1 MAAATPRRLLLLNW
15 RDPWHPRAGGAE
27 HLTWRVLQR
36 LAARGWAVEWFSGA
50 YDGAPAAET
59 REGVRFVRAGTATTV
74 HLRAFARYARRR
86 DFDLVVDEI
95 NTIPFFTP
103 WYATRSVALIFQLAR
118 EVWLYEGGA
127 IGRIGYAAE
136 PVYLRPYRTTPAIT
150 ISESSAQTLR
160 AIGLRGSLRVIPI
173 AVDEPADDAVPV
185 KTLPRDLLVVGR
197 VTPSK
202 RIEESVEAAAL
213 LRAGGWMG
221 TLRIVGGGP
230 PAYRAALERRV
241 AQHGLEG
248 VVRFTGRV
256 DDAARR
262 ELMRA
267 ASALWMTSAR
277 EGWGLVVT
285 EAARHGTPSV
295 VYDVPGL
302 RDAVADGISGRVVAE
317 NPAALAD
324 ATRAVFDDFDAFA
337 RRALDRARPLSWDAV
352 TDAFERA
359 IEELAPG

>member
-1 MAAATPRRLLLLNW
+1 MVFGRVPGAAA
-15 RDPWHPRAGGAE
+15 AE
-27 HLTWRVLQR
+27 I
-36 LAARGWAVEWFSGA
+36 
-50 YDGAPAAET
+50 
-59 REGVRFVRAGTATTV
+59 REGVRFLRAGTATTV
-74 HLRAFARYARRR
+74 HLQAFRRYARRK

-103 WYATRSVALIFQLAR
+103 WYAARSVALIFQLAR

-127 IGRIGYAAE
+127 LGRFGYAAE
-136 PVYLRPYRTTPAIT
+136 PFYLRPYRTTPLLT

-160 AIGLRGSLRVIPI
+160 AIGLRGPLRIVPI
-173 AVDEPADDAVPV
+173 AVDEPADEAVPA
-185 KTLPRDLLVVGR
+185 KTLPRDLMVVGR

-213 LRAGGWMG
+213 LRDGGWTG
-221 TLRIVGGGP
+221 RLRIVGSGP
-230 PAYRAALERRV
+230 SAYRAALEGRI
-241 AQHGLEG
+241 AELGLG
-248 VVRFTGRV
+248 DVVTFTGRV
-256 DDAARR
+256 DDDARR

-302 RDAVADGISGRVVAE
+302 ARCRRGRGQRTRRRGSSVRARSRDRRDLRRLRRVR
-317 NPAALAD
+317 PA
-324 ATRAVFDDFDAFA
+324 
-337 RRALDRARPLSWDAV
+337 RARPRATADLGRHRRRVRPRGRRAGSGVARQAGRTRSRGRRRRVVWTCV
-352 TDAFERA
+352 TAWRS
-359 IEELAPG
+359 

>member
-1 MAAATPRRLLLLNW
+1 MLLLNW

-36 LAARGWAVEWFSGA
+36 LAARGWDVEWFSGA
-50 YDGAPAAET
+50 YPGAAAAEI
-59 REGVRFVRAGTATTV
+59 REGVRFLRAGTATTV
-74 HLRAFARYARRR
+74 HLQAFRRYARRK

-103 WYATRSVALIFQLAR
+103 WYAARSVALIFQLAR

-127 IGRIGYAAE
+127 LGRFGYAAE
-136 PVYLRPYRTTPAIT
+136 PFYLRPYRTTPLLT

-160 AIGLRGSLRVIPI
+160 AIGLRGPLRIVPI
-173 AVDEPADDAVPV
+173 AVDEPADEAVPA
-185 KTLPRDLLVVGR
+185 KTVPRDLIVVGR

-202 RIEESVEAAAL
+202 RIEESVEAAAV
-213 LRAGGWMG
+213 LRDGGWTG
-221 TLRIVGGGP
+221 RLRIVGSGP
-230 PAYRAALERRV
+230 SAYRAALEGRI
-241 AQHGLEG
+241 AELGLG
-248 VVRFTGRV
+248 DVVTFTGRV
-256 DDAARR
+256 DDDARR

-285 EAARHGTPSV
+285 EAARHGTPAV

-302 RDAVADGISGRVVAE
+302 RDAVADGVSGRVVEAR
-317 NPAALAD
+317 PSALAR
-324 ATRAVFDDFDAFA
+324 ATGEIFAGFDAFA
-337 RRALDRARPLSWDAV
+337 QRALDRARPLTWDA
-352 TDAFERA
+352 TADAFVRA
-359 IEELAPG
+359 VDELAPA

>member
-1 MAAATPRRLLLLNW
+1 MLLLNW

-27 HLTWRVLQR
+27 HLTWRVMQR
-36 LAARGWAVEWFSGA
+36 LAARGWIIEWFSGA
-50 YDGAPAAET
+50 YPGAAADEI
-59 REGVRFVRAGTATTV
+59 REGVRFVRAGTAMTV
-74 HLRAFARYARRR
+74 HLRAFRRYSRRN

-103 WYATRSVALIFQLAR
+103 WYAARSIALIFQLAR

-127 IGRIGYAAE
+127 LGRIGYAAE
-136 PVYLRPYRTTPAIT
+136 PFYLRPYRSTPLLT

-160 AIGLRGSLRVIPI
+160 AIGLRGPLRILPI
-173 AVDEPADDAVPV
+173 AVDEPADEAVPT
-185 KTLPRDLLVVGR
+185 KTIPRDLLVVGR

-202 RIEESVEAAAL
+202 RIKESVEAAAL
-213 LRAGGWMG
+213 LRGGGWSG
-221 TLRIVGGGP
+221 RLRIVGTGP
-230 PAYRAALERRV
+230 PEYRAALERRI
-241 AQHGLEG
+241 AQLGLED

-256 DDAARR
+256 DDDARR

-285 EAARHGTPSV
+285 EAARHGTPAV

-302 RDAVADGISGRVVAE
+302 RDAVADGVSGRVVQ
-317 NPAALAD
+317 PRPVALAE
-324 ATRAVFDDFDAFA
+324 ATRELFADFDAFA
-337 RRALDRARPLSWDAV
+337 LRALDRARPLSWDITA
-352 TDAFERA
+352 DAFARA
-359 IEELAPG
+359 VDELVPP